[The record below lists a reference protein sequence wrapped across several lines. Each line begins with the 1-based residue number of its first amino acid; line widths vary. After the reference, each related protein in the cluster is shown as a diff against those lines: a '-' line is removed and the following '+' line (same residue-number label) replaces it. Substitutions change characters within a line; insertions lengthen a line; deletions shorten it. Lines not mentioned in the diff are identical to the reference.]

1 MDREHRRELK
11 HDRFVDEVGNWSVRA
26 RDNQRLLMILTVSG
40 LVLAIL
46 IYGVYFYRSS
56 REQRAQAAL
65 SAAIETIESPLQ
77 PPAGGQPVPDAKFKT
92 DAERLNA
99 AEKQFREVETK
110 FEGSDAADIAG
121 LYMARIASSRGDA
134 AGAKKRLQHFIDEH
148 PKHLLVGAARYSLYQ
163 LRIENGEAASV
174 VSELQGQLGKPE
186 ASLPADTELLLLAK
200 AYDVQGNADKSKET
214 FRRIITEFPDSPY
227 AVEAQRRLGPA

>member
-26 RDNQRLLMILTVSG
+26 RDNQRLLMIVTGAG
-40 LVLAIL
+40 LALAIL
-46 IYGVYFYRSS
+46 IYGIYFYRSS

-65 SAAIETIESPLQ
+65 STAIETIESPLQ
-77 PPAGGQPVPDAKFKT
+77 PPPGGQPVPDAKFKT
-92 DAERLNA
+92 DAERLTA
-99 AEKQFREVETK
+99 AEKQFRDVETK
-110 FEGSDAADIAG
+110 YADSDAADIAG

-134 AGAKKRLQHFIDEH
+134 AGARKRLQHFIDDH

-163 LRIENGEAASV
+163 IRIENGDAAAV
-174 VSELQGQLGKPE
+174 VSELQSQVGKPE
-186 ASLPADTELLLLAK
+186 ASLPSDTQLVLLAH
-200 AYDVQGNADKSKET
+200 AYEVQGNSVKSKET
-214 FRRIITEFPDSPY
+214 FRRIVTEFPDSPY